1 MRPLLRAAA
10 RLYPRA
16 WRARYGE
23 EFDALID
30 DLTPRWRDVLNIV
43 FGALIVQ
50 ISRPAALPVA
60 IALGGAILGAAVSLA
75 MPPVYASSARVLVL
89 MPGRPSDDSERAL
102 PIREAV
108 EAVLQEAAVDRR
120 VFTVTSLRGK
130 PGRTVPVVDVSASGG
145 SASAAK
151 DAAEK
156 AVGAIIKANLVA
168 SERHAQNTGVQFRV
182 LEVPHLPMTSH
193 RDWTR
198 NSAIG
203 GTLGFGVGGI
213 VVLVAYRRRHA
224 RAVQPT
230 EGR

>member
-1 MRPLLRAAA
+1 MKPLLRAAA

-30 DLTPRWRDVLNIV
+30 DMTPRWRDVLNIV
-43 FGALIVQ
+43 CGALIMQ
-50 ISRPAALPVA
+50 ISRLAAPPVA
-60 IALGGAILGAAVSLA
+60 FAIGGAMLGAAVSLA
-75 MPPVYASSARVLVL
+75 MPPVYASSSRVLV
-89 MPGRPSDDSERAL
+89 MPSRPSDDSERAL
-102 PIREAV
+102 PIRAAV
-108 EAVLQEAAVDRR
+108 EAVLQEAAVDKR
-120 VFTVTSLRGK
+120 VITVTLRGE
-130 PGRTVPVVDVSASGG
+130 PGRPTVVDVSASES

-156 AVGAIIKANLVA
+156 ALGAIIKANLVA

-182 LEVPHLPMTSH
+182 LEVPNLPMTSH
-193 RDWTR
+193 RDWTG

-203 GTLGFGVGGI
+203 GALGFGVGGI
-213 VVLVAYRRRHA
+213 VVLVAYRRR
-224 RAVQPT
+224 RAKTVPPT